1 MPNAPFD
8 LEDHLHVVCQTL
20 DWLADVEA
28 KGGSL
33 ADAMGEGASLFDD
46 RAPTPR
52 HILDAIEPA
61 RLPFFDHSNT
71 ETSNPQEIFACV
83 AMCYPEWQAGM
94 GWGGWED
101 NLFDGSGLR
110 RALRAKGTADSG
122 KSSCD
127 VLIVA
132 LDEEA
137 GYSSLLAYTAYREG
151 YRAFAVS
158 GEAQRKELASNRSI
172 PNGLTV
178 AAFVDVGLRFPD
190 LNVIRDLETLLG
202 GTILSGASQPRLCLA
217 TAGAA
222 DAFSNDAV
230 NKANQEF
237 IRAGGKDGKVAAVMH
252 KPIGGIYA
260 IRREGLSKLVP
271 DAHRVADRKDDGS
284 VGSRPHS
291 AEGFRQCLAGRLLA
305 RSRRL
310 LEQAREPL
318 AALKAAVLSL
328 DARALL
334 RGSTETLQV
343 ESVIL
348 QHRAEVTAECLFAG
362 VGRDMKARER
372 LGEAI
377 HQLKQAW
384 RVKQAQ
390 NRRQRKRAACG
401 SIILLADRLRF
412 LYDSHGHYYSAARC
426 LQVSRDYHRKLT
438 YAYTHP
444 AKYWLGF
451 GWLFN
456 LCQWYYEYLIG
467 HLWVFALAVVVGT
480 SLIYVVMA
488 SYPMCWHPSAP
499 TSEFDRVM
507 HAFKAFTTAG
517 MRVEWVRPGWPTVTI
532 AALAL
537 LGGVHWAFFISHLY
551 ARLARK

>member
-1 MPNAPFD
+1 MPDAPFD
-8 LEDHLHVVCQTL
+8 LADHLHVVNQTM

-28 KGGSL
+28 TGGSL
-33 ADAMGEGASLFDD
+33 SDAIGEGASLFDD
-46 RAPTPR
+46 DACPPR

-94 GWGGWED
+94 EWGGWED

-110 RALRAKGTADSG
+110 CALRAKGTADSG

-127 VLIVA
+127 ALIVA
-132 LDEEA
+132 LDEEP

-151 YRAFAVS
+151 FRAYAVS
-158 GEAQRKELASNRSI
+158 GEAQRKELAANRDI
-172 PNGLTV
+172 PKDLRV

-190 LNVIRDLETLLG
+190 SNVIRDLETLLG
-202 GTILSGASQPRLCLA
+202 GTILSGDPQPTLCLA

-222 DAFSNDAV
+222 DAFSNESV
-230 NKANQEF
+230 NEVNRKF
-237 IRAGGKDGKVAAVMH
+237 IHDGRSDGTIAAVMH

-260 IRREGLSKLVP
+260 IRREGLRKLIP
-271 DAHRVADRKDDGS
+271 DALRAADRKDTAS
-284 VGSRPHS
+284 LASQPHS

-310 LEQAREPL
+310 LEHAKEPL
-318 AALKAAVLSL
+318 AAIKAAVLSL

-343 ESVIL
+343 ESILL
-348 QHRAEVTAECLFAG
+348 QHQAEATAECLFAG

-372 LGEAI
+372 LKEAI
-377 HQLKQAW
+377 QQLKQAW

-401 SIILLADRLRF
+401 SIILLADRLRS

-426 LQVSRDYHRKLT
+426 LHVSRDYHRKLT
-438 YAYTHP
+438 YESMHP
-444 AKYWLGF
+444 VNYWCGF
-451 GWLFN
+451 GWLLN
-456 LCQWYYEYLIG
+456 LCQWYYEYLIS

-480 SLIYVVMA
+480 SLIYAVMA
-488 SYPMCWHPSAP
+488 SYPMWWHPSAP
-499 TSEFDRVM
+499 TSEFDRAM

-517 MRVEWVRPGWPTVTI
+517 MRVEWVRPGWPTVAI